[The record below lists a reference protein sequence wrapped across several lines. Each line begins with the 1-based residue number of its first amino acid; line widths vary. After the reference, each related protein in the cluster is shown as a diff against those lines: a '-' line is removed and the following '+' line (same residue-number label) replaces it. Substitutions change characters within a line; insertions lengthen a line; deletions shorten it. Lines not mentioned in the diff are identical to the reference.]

1 MFASPLILLLILAA
15 EDKPTPKVPVGKD
28 TTFVSGPLDE
38 DGYIDYEAALNEQLG
53 KGITP
58 EKNANALLWK
68 ALGPQ
73 PEMPPNFFA
82 LLGIEE
88 PPAQGDYFIGLRE
101 YAKDRLKLKQGAV
114 GALSDQQTRAV
125 KRSWTAKDY
134 PEIAEWLK
142 ANEKPLAIAV
152 EATRRPDYF
161 NPLVCPEKER
171 ETQGLIAAPLPS
183 VQKCRDVAN
192 ALAARAMFAVNEG
205 KFDEAWQDLLA
216 CHRLGRLVARGG
228 SLIESLAGIAIN
240 HTASVA
246 DLAYL
251 ERAPLSVKEVQDQLR
266 ELQGLSAMPL
276 VGDKIS
282 LSERLVFLS
291 CLQLVR
297 RGGAGILEKIDGGRR
312 AHAMA
317 QMTLDFVDWEPAF
330 RNANGWYDRLA
341 AALRVQDRAQR
352 ELQLDK
358 FEQDFRALAEKTKDP
373 MARAKVAASN
383 NPAKS
388 AGEAIGNILITHML
402 PAARKIQNVADRAE
416 QDQRNLHLAFAL
428 AAYRIDNGRYPPKL
442 DLLAPKYVA
451 AVPADLFS
459 GKALIYHPSNGGYL
473 LYSVGPNGKDD
484 GGRWYDDDP
493 PGDDPRIR
501 MPLSDLRSKKE
512 K

>member
-1 MFASPLILLLILAA
+1 M
-15 EDKPTPKVPVGKD
+15 
-28 TTFVSGPLDE
+28 
-38 DGYIDYEAALNEQLG
+38 
-53 KGITP
+53 
-58 EKNANALLWK
+58 
-68 ALGPQ
+68 
-73 PEMPPNFFA
+73 
-82 LLGIEE
+82 
-88 PPAQGDYFIGLRE
+88 
-101 YAKDRLKLKQGAV
+101 
-114 GALSDQQTRAV
+114 
-125 KRSWTAKDY
+125 
-134 PEIAEWLK
+134 
-142 ANEKPLAIAV
+142 
-152 EATRRPDYF
+152 
-161 NPLVCPEKER
+161 
-171 ETQGLIAAPLPS
+171 
-183 VQKCRDVAN
+183 
-192 ALAARAMFAVNEG
+192 
-205 KFDEAWQDLLA
+205 
-216 CHRLGRLVARGG
+216 
-228 SLIESLAGIAIN
+228 
-240 HTASVA
+240 
-246 DLAYL
+246 
-251 ERAPLSVKEVQDQLR
+251 
-266 ELQGLSAMPL
+266 
-276 VGDKIS
+276 
-282 LSERLVFLS
+282 
-291 CLQLVR
+291 
-297 RGGAGILEKIDGGRR
+297 
-312 AHAMA
+312 
-317 QMTLDFVDWEPAF
+317 
-330 RNANGWYDRLA
+330 
-341 AALRVQDRAQR
+341 QDRAQR